1 MGHDAYLV
9 GGGVRD
15 LLLHRRPK
23 DFDIATNASPE
34 VVRQIFRNSRLIGR
48 RFRLV
53 HVYFRNEIIEVST
66 FRANAEESFK
76 EQHLNDTKGKRPAAL
91 LQDNTYGTIEE
102 DAWRRDFTINA
113 LYYNIADSTVIDY
126 TGGMSDLR
134 HRLVRIIGDPTQRFH
149 EDPVRLLRAIR
160 MAAKLGLSIEVSTQ
174 EPLLRLQSLLRHVA
188 SSRLFDEAMK
198 LFFEGYAFSTYEL
211 LVKTGY
217 FQALFPDV
225 AEQIINQQKKKYQQ
239 LIELAMRATDERF
252 ASRKSLN
259 PGFLLSILLWPLVQE
274 SLNKHVKQYGKFFPA
289 LHYGINVTLDKQLM
303 NLMIPRRLTNMMRS
317 IWILQYHLEKR
328 RPTRIDRIY
337 FQRYFRAAFDF
348 LVLRAKSGDPIQ
360 ASVDWWREFQEQDDA
375 VARENMIQRLR

>member
-113 LYYNIADSTVIDY
+113 LYYNIADTN
-126 TGGMSDLR
+126 GQDL
-134 HRLVRIIGDPTQRFH
+134 H
-149 EDPVRLLRAIR
+149 ENVFMKILSVCYGLYEWLL
-160 MAAKLGLSIEVSTQ
+160 
-174 EPLLRLQSLLRHVA
+174 
-188 SSRLFDEAMK
+188 
-198 LFFEGYAFSTYEL
+198 
-211 LVKTGY
+211 
-217 FQALFPDV
+217 
-225 AEQIINQQKKKYQQ
+225 NW
-239 LIELAMRATDERF
+239 
-252 ASRKSLN
+252 
-259 PGFLLSILLWPLVQE
+259 GFLL
-274 SLNKHVKQYGKFFPA
+274 K
-289 LHYGINVTLDKQLM
+289 
-303 NLMIPRRLTNMMRS
+303 
-317 IWILQYHLEKR
+317 
-328 RPTRIDRIY
+328 
-337 FQRYFRAAFDF
+337 
-348 LVLRAKSGDPIQ
+348 
-360 ASVDWWREFQEQDDA
+360 
-375 VARENMIQRLR
+375 